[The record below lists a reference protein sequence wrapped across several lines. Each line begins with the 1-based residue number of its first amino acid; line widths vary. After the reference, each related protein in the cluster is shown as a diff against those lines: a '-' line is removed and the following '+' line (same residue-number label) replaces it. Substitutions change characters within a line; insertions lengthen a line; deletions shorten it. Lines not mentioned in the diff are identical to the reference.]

1 VVALLDQHHLADD
14 KMKNKTPGPESFPG
28 LPLVIGVTGHM
39 DLLDGDGDREALEF
53 SVRSI
58 FLELR
63 AAYPLTPF
71 VLLSPLAEGADRLV
85 ARVAL
90 EKGLSLVVPL
100 PMPQPLY
107 ERDFKT
113 AESKAE
119 FRKLLSQAESV
130 LTLSPVGDYC
140 HDEIRERNK
149 QYAQVG
155 AYIARHSHILLALW
169 DEMPSEKVGGTAQI
183 VQFRLEGVP
192 EPYGPRHT
200 PLDLVAS
207 GPLYHVITPRKSNSR
222 TAGKPGELRKL
233 YPRGYRDARAAEA
246 AYDLIFSRTDKFNR
260 DSRRYSSLLAA
271 SREASKKFLFS
282 GESARLPAS
291 LKRVMDCYAAA
302 DSLATH
308 FQSWTLGFI
317 RMIFGLV
324 LVGVGLLQAYSDLNW
339 NEWSLTL
346 YMVILFLA
354 YILYWMAKS
363 NEYHSKYL
371 DYRALAEGLRVQFFW
386 SLAGLKK
393 PVADHYLRRQRTE
406 LDWIRKA
413 IRVWTLSTEF
423 QEPPNWV
430 VSPAP
435 AQLRVVLSE
444 WVEGQRRFFER
455 ALERDQRWL
464 KLQKWVARILF
475 GASLVLSGIQIVL
488 MQSNQLIFWM
498 GMVLVIAG
506 LISGYGERR
515 ALSEQIKQYSQMGT
529 IFSLAE
535 RRLTDLL
542 DANEHQQAIDL
553 IEELGKEALRENG
566 DWVLLHR
573 ERSVEVPNL

>member
-1 VVALLDQHHLADD
+1 VSD
-14 KMKNKTPGPESFPG
+14 KKATEESVPG
-28 LPLVIGVTGHM
+28 LPLVIGVTGHI
-39 DLLDGDGDREALEF
+39 DLLDSDGDREALEWR
-53 SVRSI
+53 VRSI
-58 FLELR
+58 FSDLKT
-63 AAYPLTPF
+63 AYPRTPL

-85 ARVAL
+85 AQVAL
-90 EKGLSLVVPL
+90 EKGLSLIVPL
-100 PMPQPLY
+100 PMPQALY
-107 ERDFKT
+107 EDDFKT

-119 FRKLLSQAESV
+119 FRNLLARAETV
-130 LTLSPVGDYC
+130 LTLAPVGNYGE
-140 HDEIRERNK
+140 DEIREHGQSRTK

-155 AYIARHSHILLALW
+155 AYIARHSHILIALW

-207 GPLYHVITPRKSNSR
+207 GPLYHVVTPRKSNSK

-233 YPRGYRDARAAEA
+233 FPRGYQDDRAAEA
-246 AYDLIFSRTDKFNR
+246 AYDRIFSRMDKFNH
-260 DSRRYSSLLAA
+260 DSHRFGSVLSP
-271 SREASKKFLFS
+271 SRETSKQYLFS
-282 GESARLPAS
+282 GDRQRLPAS
-291 LKRVMDCYAAA
+291 LKRIMDCYAVA

-308 FQSWTLGFI
+308 FQRWTLRI
-317 RMIFGLV
+317 MLTLFGLV
-324 LVGVGLLQAYSDLNW
+324 LVGVGFLQAYSDLNMS
-339 NEWSLTL
+339 ERSLAL

-354 YILYWMAKS
+354 YLLYWLAKW

-386 SLAGLKK
+386 RLAGLKK
-393 PVADHYLRRQRTE
+393 PVADHYLRKQRSE

-423 QEPPNWV
+423 QEDQNEAAPT
-430 VSPAP
+430 SPER
-435 AQLRVVLSE
+435 LRLVLSE

-455 ALERDQRWL
+455 TLKRDQRRL
-464 KLQKWVARILF
+464 KWQKWIVRLLF
-475 GASLVLSGIQIVL
+475 GASLVLSGIQILVTTR
-488 MQSNQLIFWM
+488 NDPLIFWM

-506 LISGYGERR
+506 LIAGYGEKR
-515 ALSEQIKQYSQMGT
+515 ALAEQIKQYAQIGT
-529 IFSLAE
+529 VFALAE
-535 RRLTDLL
+535 QRLRDLL
-542 DANEHQQAIDL
+542 NAGEQAQALDL

-573 ERSVEVPNL
+573 ERAVEVPNL